1 MKSAD
6 NQNITIVGDN
16 NNIVITRGS
25 ISLIDVI
32 KIVAIASILL
42 VVFHCCPE
50 LLADVVRWIISAA
63 IGS

>member
-6 NQNITIVGDN
+6 NQNITIVGD

>member
-6 NQNITIVGDN
+6 KQNITIIGDN
-16 NNIVITRGS
+16 NNIVIKRGS
-25 ISLIDVI
+25 IPLIDAI
-32 KIVAIASILL
+32 RIVAIVSILL

-50 LLADVVRWIISAA
+50 LLADVIHWIISAV